1 MMDGID
7 AKVERLAQRL
17 LQAGAITDTHADKNF
32 YRRLAAIDADW
43 PGAAVMIHMERDLDA
58 ATRAL
63 WTNPKLLALVTSI
76 IGPDLAG
83 NPVWNLRSKTPA
95 TALTTV
101 PWHQDIAC
109 AFSAPSR
116 RSPPPAAPPALTP
129 RSAAQTSARAR
140 RRRRSPRPGSR
151 CST

>member
-17 LQAGAITDTHADKNF
+17 LQAGAITETHADKNF

-63 WTNPKLLALVTSI
+63 WTNPKLLALISSI

-109 AFSAPSR
+109 EFSAFSRCPA
-116 RSPPPAAPPALTP
+116 RSDAAFRCCT
-129 RSAAQTSARAR
+129 QTSAQAR

>member
-109 AFSAPSR
+109 ASSALSR
-116 RSPPPAAPPALTP
+116 RSLPLALTP

>member
-1 MMDGID
+1 M
-7 AKVERLAQRL
+7 APEPARVLSSR
-17 LQAGAITDTHADKNF
+17 
-32 YRRLAAIDADW
+32 DADW
-43 PGAAVMIHMERDLDA
+43 SAASRDADWTGAAVMIHMERDLDA

-109 AFSAPSR
+109 EFGL
-116 RSPPPAAPPALTP
+116 PPPAAL
-129 RSAAQTSARAR
+129 R
-140 RRRRSPRPGSR
+140 RPLPRPL
-151 CST
+151 